1 MNLEIDLGAGIADL
15 EEQLELSIRQ
25 LQKAVARTLKKTARW
40 LETQTK
46 RELGVA
52 LSVPQRVLAARYY
65 KTFYMKDGRR
75 TVNVWFGLSP
85 IDVSALG
92 KPRQTDVGVRVG
104 KHHFIG
110 AFIGTMKSGHSS
122 VFKRKFSKGGRRL
135 KRSDGQWTEL
145 PIEEERF
152 LINDIAEPIIE
163 RYHVRAEARFRQ
175 ILKQEINFVMN
186 VEGQ

>member
-1 MNLEIDLGAGIADL
+1 MNLAIDLGDDIAEL
-15 EEQLELSIRQ
+15 EEQLEISIKQ
-25 LQKAVARTLKKTARW
+25 LQKAVARALTKTARW

-65 KTFYMKDGRR
+65 KTFYMKNGKR

-85 IDVSALG
+85 ISVGALG
-92 KPRQTDVGVRVG
+92 KPVQTDIGVRVG

-110 AFIGTMKSGHSS
+110 AFVATMKSGHQG
-122 VFKRKFSKGGRRL
+122 VFKRKHDSGGKRS

-152 LINDIAEPIIE
+152 PIEAIAEPIIE
-163 RYHVRAEARFRQ
+163 RYHVRAEARFHK
-175 ILKQEINFVMN
+175 ILKQEINFAMN
-186 VEGQ
+186 VEGV

>member
-1 MNLEIDLGAGIADL
+1 MNLEIDLGDSVAEL

-25 LQKAVARTLKKTARW
+25 LQKAVTRTIQKTARW

-46 RELGVA
+46 RELGLA

-65 KTFYMKDGRR
+65 KTFYMKNGRR

-85 IDVSALG
+85 IAVSALG
-92 KPRQTDVGVRVG
+92 KPKQTDIGVRVG
-104 KHHFIG
+104 KHQFIG
-110 AFIGTMKSGHSS
+110 AFIATMKSGHSG
-122 VFKRKFSKGGRRL
+122 VFKRKHASGGKRS

-152 LINDIAEPIIE
+152 SIEKIALPIIE
-163 RYHVRAEARFRQ
+163 RYHARAEARFHQ

>member
-1 MNLEIDLGAGIADL
+1 MNLQIDLGEGVAEL

-25 LQKAVARTLKKTARW
+25 LQKAVTRTLKKTARW

-65 KTFYMKDGRR
+65 KTFYMKGGKR
-75 TVNVWFGLSP
+75 TVNVWFGLDP
-85 IDVSALG
+85 IAVSALG
-92 KPRQTDVGVRVG
+92 KPKQTDLGVRVG
-104 KHHFIG
+104 KHHFVG
-110 AFIGTMKSGHSS
+110 AFIATMRSGHSG
-122 VFKRKFSKGGRRL
+122 VFKRKYESGG
-135 KRSDGQWTEL
+135 KRSKRADGQWTEL

-152 LINDIAEPIIE
+152 LINDIAQPIIE
-163 RYHVRAEARFRQ
+163 RYHVRAEARFKH
-175 ILKQEINFVMN
+175 ILKQEIHFAVN